1 LIRLCF
7 NDELIFLEIKMKKS
21 TLLAVAA
28 VLVMPAAAMAQAT
41 GPSGAHYANGYSA
54 PVCTVDGTQSV
65 SCTGTVIG
73 GVGNTNAVAMLSA
86 TYSGTVEC
94 RNHGGQIVDVKT
106 QSTEATSSGNLKP
119 SRNGQLVVPPLGTA
133 APSADDLK
141 KDANCPNG
149 NWTKELLAGPNLT
162 GYVYTITFAS
172 YTQPFFSKVG
182 P

>member
-1 LIRLCF
+1 
-7 NDELIFLEIKMKKS
+7 MKKS
-21 TLLAVAA
+21 ALLAVAA
-28 VLVMPAAAMAQAT
+28 ALAMPAAAWAQT
-41 GPSGAHYANGYSA
+41 NGPSGAHYANGSLA
-54 PVCTVDGTQSV
+54 PVCSVDGTQSV

-73 GVGNTNAVAMLSA
+73 GVGNTNATATLSA

-106 QSTEATSSGNLKP
+106 QTTGGISSGLLKP
-119 SRNGQLVVPPLGTA
+119 SRNGQLTVPPLSTA

-141 KDANCPNG
+141 KDAVCPNG

-162 GYVYTITFAS
+162 NYVYTIIFVG
-172 YTQPFFSKVG
+172 YTQPFFSAVG